1 MKKTYK
7 NDLSLIISALPECS
21 GVYMYSDENGI
32 IIYIGKAKN
41 LKKRVSSYFKKT
53 THDNL
58 KTKILVQKVRNIDY
72 LVVESGEDALLLE
85 NNLIKK
91 YQPKYN
97 ILLKD
102 DKTYPWIAIKNE
114 SFPRIQL
121 SRRKVKNNS
130 RYYGPYTSVSNVKC
144 LLQLICSLYPIRT
157 CKYVLSQVNIKRKKF
172 HVCLQY
178 HIKKC
183 LGPCIGMQTEEEYD
197 ENIRLSEKILKG
209 KYREVSRLLYQK
221 MINLAAEMQ
230 FEKAEIVRKQYV
242 MLKDYS
248 SKSIVVS
255 QSLNNV
261 DVYSFD
267 ENAKSAYINYLH
279 IIDGAIVN
287 GYTIEYKKKLDESKE
302 TILAMGITELRL
314 RFKSKAKEIIVPF
327 YPEIEIDNLIF
338 TIPKR
343 GEKKKL
349 LCLSEKNVKQYK
361 LDQLNKADKLNSE
374 QRSIRILKILQ
385 NELHL
390 KKLPLHIECFDNSN
404 IQGVY
409 PVSSCVVFKKANPSK
424 KDYRHFN
431 IKTVNGP
438 NDFRSM
444 YETVLR
450 RYNRLIEENQPLP
463 DLIVIDG
470 GKGQL
475 HASVDALKEIGL
487 YEQIPIIA
495 IAKRLE
501 EIYFPNDPLP
511 LYLDKN
517 SEGLKL
523 IQYLRDE
530 AHRFG
535 INFHRNQRSRN
546 QLISK
551 LDSIKG
557 IGVVTKEKLLRKY
570 KSTKQIKKDV
580 SQEEIISLIGKK
592 KAERLLNHLSL

>member
-183 LGPCIGMQTEEEYD
+183 LGPCIGMQTEKEYD

-570 KSTKQIKKDV
+570 KSTKQIKEDV